1 MGTQGYLWTLMFC
14 FGFVG
19 LALFLFFIL
28 STIVAGARVGTAA
41 GYWLHSLPVASC
53 VVFIFYSFDIAQLS
67 ILLLASM
74 ACLRSVQEGEGL

>member
-1 MGTQGYLWTLMFC
+1 MSR
-14 FGFVG
+14 G
-19 LALFLFFIL
+19 LGD
-28 STIVAGARVGTAA
+28 VYKRQA

-74 ACLRSVQEGEGL
+74 ACLRSVREGEGL